1 MHYEPYFW
9 CVCVCVRVRVRVR
22 VRLCVCVC
30 VYVFLGLG
38 GVRVD
43 VRVSDE
49 LHKSYVCKPNMKT
62 NL

>member
-1 MHYEPYFW
+1 M
-9 CVCVCVRVRVRVR
+9 CVRVRVRVR